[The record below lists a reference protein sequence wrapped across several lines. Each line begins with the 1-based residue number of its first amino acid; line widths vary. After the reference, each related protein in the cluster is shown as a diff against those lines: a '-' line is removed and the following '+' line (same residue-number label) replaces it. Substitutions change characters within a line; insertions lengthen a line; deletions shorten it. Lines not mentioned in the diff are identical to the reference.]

1 MAANVLTYNAIGQIL
16 NQIVT
21 QATGKAQITPTSTS
35 EFTAVAQTGLL
46 AGYDNL
52 MGAISQVLSRT
63 IICTRPYY
71 RKFQGLEADNIRYG
85 NHVRKINYVDREWED
100 GSRLPLTTG
109 VTVDD
114 QAPTLDD
121 VL

>member
-1 MAANVLTYNAIGQIL
+1 MAANVLTYNAIGTIL

-21 QATGKAQITPTSTS
+21 QATGKAVITPTNTS

-63 IICTRPYY
+63 IIAC
-71 RKFQGLEADNIRYG
+71 E
-85 NHVRKINYVDREWED
+85 
-100 GSRLPLTTG
+100 
-109 VTVDD
+109 
-114 QAPTLDD
+114 
-121 VL
+121 